1 MKHTLPISAERWA
14 AAAFLTLVAGL
25 FAGVAVASFSS
36 SLALCLVVAAACP
49 LAFTA
54 QVARRLPVDFDGSFG
69 RRRALSALWLLVAA
83 LAVARLAGLALFMVD
98 PTQPQLSPMWFDPFY
113 LEHSCFSAWWKAA
126 RLVAANTPNIYDI
139 DLYGDYEGRFNIDEY
154 LYPPQFLIL
163 PQAMLAT
170 GADFLQIR
178 AGWYAAEGL
187 LFLVAMLA
195 LCAWIGG
202 GVGRRAALWTP
213 AVWLAS
219 PVLMTLQTGNFQL
232 AALSMSVLAMTLFE
246 RRRFAAGGALLGFAV
261 LKIFPGV
268 LCAYLLFARRWR
280 ALAWTVGFTLAY
292 TAIAAVTVGPKP
304 FHAFIDLVLPRM
316 AGGELWWSW
325 LDAPDATY
333 VSTINDSIPALI
345 LKLKVLGVQGI
356 DHHMLSVASTAWS
369 LVVVACAWLAARNA
383 PAESRWSQG
392 ACWIGLLG
400 LAALRSPFVPD
411 QYGLLPALWIWSLLP
426 AVAGVARSRIALVI
440 AAWAAFA
447 MVVPFSRFRAHGLLD
462 LAMAWSTASQ
472 LLMVGLLLWVIVRLK
487 RVHRDAPAAALPARR
502 ATAS

>member
-1 MKHTLPISAERWA
+1 MKHPLSIPAERWA

-36 SLALCLVVAAACP
+36 SLALCMVVAAALP
-49 LAFTA
+49 LASTRA
-54 QVARRLPVDFDGSFG
+54 VALRLPGHFDGVF
-69 RRRALSALWLLVAA
+69 RRRRVLSALWLLVAA

-98 PTQPQLSPMWFDPFY
+98 PTQAQFSPMWFDPFY

-126 RLVAANTPNIYDI
+126 KLVAAHNPDIYNI

-178 AGWYAAEGL
+178 AGWYAIEGL
-187 LFLVAMLA
+187 LFLAAMLA

-202 GVGRRAALWTP
+202 DMGRRAALWTP

-232 AALSMSVLAMTLFE
+232 AALSMGVLAMILFE
-246 RRRFAAGGALLGFAV
+246 RRKFVSGGALLGFAV

-280 ALAWTVGFTLAY
+280 ALAWTLGFTLAY
-292 TAIAAVTVGPKP
+292 TAIALVTVGQQP
-304 FHAFIDLVLPRM
+304 FRSFIEGVLPRM

-325 LDAPDATY
+325 LDAADATY
-333 VSTINDSIPALI
+333 VSTVNDSIPALL

-356 DHHMLSVASTAWS
+356 DHRMLSLASTAWS
-369 LVVVACAWLAARNA
+369 LVVVAATWLAARSA
-383 PAESRWSQG
+383 PAGSRWTQG

-426 AVAGVARSRIALVI
+426 AWAGASRARLVGVALLWI
-440 AAWAAFA
+440 AFA
-447 MVVPFSRFRAHGLLD
+447 AVVPFSRFRAHHLLEA
-462 LAMAWSTASQ
+462 AMAWSTTSQ
-472 LLMVGLLLWVIVRLK
+472 LLMVALLVWLVVRLK
-487 RVHRDAPAAALPARR
+487 RAPRGTPAPRVLR
-502 ATAS
+502 EATAT